1 MSHHD
6 LPAGHFLYGR
16 PKGNPMPATT
26 PAESGASMP
35 PVLTVP
41 QTAGLLR
48 WSLRS
53 TYRAVEADAIPHLRI
68 GRRIAIPTAKL
79 LDQLGI
85 PLDGIDWQ
93 IE

>member
-1 MSHHD
+1 MSA
-6 LPAGHFLYGR
+6 P
-16 PKGNPMPATT
+16 T
-26 PAESGASMP
+26 PADPAPTMP

-41 QTAGLLR
+41 EAAGLLR

-79 LDQLGI
+79 LDQLGL
-85 PLDGIDWQ
+85 PLDSIDWQ
-93 IE
+93 VE